1 MAPDDVTAG
10 NPRPV
15 AQDISVALCTY
26 NGEKFIAEQLESI
39 LAQSLLPAQI
49 VVSDDGSTDDTL
61 AIVRS
66 VLTPRRLRDLGIS
79 ARVESRATPLGVS
92 ANFESAMALCASEFI
107 ALCDQDDLW
116 HPHKLERLRE
126 VFRDE
131 GVMAAH
137 SDARM
142 VNASGEPLPH
152 SLFESLHVSRAEFR
166 REASSSAFSTLVRRN
181 LVTGATAMF
190 RRSVFDSARPFPDV
204 WVHDY
209 WLAILACFQGR
220 IVALREPLVDYRQH
234 GGNLIGAS
242 RVTVSSAR
250 ILLQQPLRERHER
263 SVNRLAELQSRVDAG
278 LVTPSSRD
286 LEVLTQKLA
295 LERRRAAF
303 PEGRKA
309 RLPHTLR
316 ELFAGQY
323 HRYGRGV
330 VDFVRD
336 TWSS

>member
-1 MAPDDVTAG
+1 MVPNDVAAG
-10 NPRPV
+10 NPRSV

-49 VVSDDGSTDDTL
+49 VVSDDGSTDDTV
-61 AIVRS
+61 AIVRGI
-66 VLTPRRLRDLGIS
+66 LTSLRMRDLGIV
-79 ARVESRATPLGVS
+79 AHVETRSTPLGVT
-92 ANFESAMALCASEFI
+92 ANFESAMALCTGELI
-107 ALCDQDDLW
+107 ALCDQDDVW

-131 GVMAAH
+131 SVMAAH
-137 SDARM
+137 SDARI
-142 VNASGEPLPH
+142 VNAIGEPLRH

-166 REASSSAFSTLVRRN
+166 REASTSAFSTLVRRN

-190 RRSVFDSARPFPDV
+190 RRSVFDSARPFPDA

-209 WLAILACFQGR
+209 WLAIVSSFQGR

-234 GGNLIGAS
+234 SGNLIGAS

-250 ILLQQPLRERHER
+250 ILLRQPLRERHAR
-263 SVNRLAELQSRVDAG
+263 SVSRLTELLSRVDEEI
-278 LVTPSSRD
+278 VVPSPRD
-286 LEVLTQKLA
+286 LRMLTKKLA

-303 PEGRKA
+303 PIGRKA

-316 ELFAGQY
+316 ELFARQY
-323 HRYGRGV
+323 HRYGRGF